1 MLDVDTRFSPNPD
14 MMIFQRLQQLI
25 DFAVSS
31 RLTSI
36 QPNITTSF
44 SNTPNNTFY
53 PFINSSKSTISQIP
67 IKPLSSM
74 YTNNLTLPSWDKH
87 REGKEKCLWIMW
99 WTISSHINH
108 KLRVAHT
115 NFSYCSFMIYKSVLN
130 FVSHLIKQV
139 KSEHF
144 QWPKNRTLSNIKSSQ
159 GYFFTK

>member
-31 RLTSI
+31 RLTSV

-53 PFINSSKSTISQIP
+53 PLVNSSKSTMSQIP

-74 YTNNLTLPSWDKH
+74 YTNNLALPLWDKH
-87 REGKEKCLWIMW
+87 REGKEKCL
-99 WTISSHINH
+99 
-108 KLRVAHT
+108 
-115 NFSYCSFMIYKSVLN
+115 
-130 FVSHLIKQV
+130 
-139 KSEHF
+139 
-144 QWPKNRTLSNIKSSQ
+144 
-159 GYFFTK
+159 